1 MLIDP
6 MDGSAESPM
15 KIARLPLSV
24 KVGFHGDSDP
34 STVEMEID
42 GETAINAGSA
52 LPRLLELGLIYGV
65 AQFCDEPLHFN
76 ARSQKSL
83 SCQHLQ
89 ISVYRHLPVAFEC
102 GLSNV
107 TVRIVVAWVHVPDRS
122 AAGLPAR
129 IHRASN
135 SRVDLG

>member
-15 KIARLPLSV
+15 KIARLPLNV
-24 KVGFHGDSDP
+24 KVGCNGDSDP
-34 STVEMEID
+34 ATVEMEID

-52 LPRLLELGLIYGV
+52 LPRLLEFGLIYGV

-83 SCQHLQ
+83 ICQYLQ
-89 ISVYRHLPVAFEC
+89 ISVYRHLPVP
-102 GLSNV
+102 S
-107 TVRIVVAWVHVPDRS
+107 S
-122 AAGLPAR
+122 AACPT
-129 IHRASN
+129 
-135 SRVDLG
+135 